1 MKRFAGALLLAAA
14 FLSAC
19 GEDTGGVIEEAD
31 QTTEDEQSASD
42 DFNAADVAFLQM
54 MIPHHEQAIEMTDLV
69 PDRAESQE
77 VKDLAAEIKAAQ
89 GPEIETMTSWLE
101 DWDQPLEGEMG
112 GMDMGEGGQME
123 GMEGMAGMEGMLSD
137 EQMASLEAA
146 SGAEFDELFLTS
158 MREHHVGAVKMAEE
172 ELEAGQSPEAKELA
186 ESIIDT
192 QQAEI
197 EEIDRLL
204 EG

>member
-1 MKRFAGALLLAAA
+1 MKRLVGSLLFVTAL
-14 FLSAC
+14 LSAC
-19 GEDTGGVIEEAD
+19 GEDTGGVIEQDD
-31 QTTEDEQSASD
+31 QTTEDEQSTSA
-42 DFNAADVAFLQM
+42 DFNAADVSFLQM
-54 MIPHHEQAIEMTDLV
+54 MIPHHEQAIEMADLA

-77 VKDLAAEIKAAQ
+77 VKDLAAQIKDAQ
-89 GPEIETMTSWLE
+89 GPEIETMTAWLE
-101 DWDQPLEGEMG
+101 DWDQPVEGEMG
-112 GMDMGEGGQME
+112 GMDMGEGAQMD
-123 GMEGMAGMEGMLSD
+123 GMEGMEGMLSD

-158 MREHHVGAVKMAEE
+158 MREHHVGAVMMAET
-172 ELEAGQSPEAKELA
+172 ELETGESVEAKELA
-186 ESIIDT
+186 QTIIDS